1 VRPEGLL
8 AHIVDR
14 QVEFSD
20 RFRVRWFRFT
30 NGIRIPRRGRRST
43 DPFRVRW
50 YRFTDG
56 IRVPRRGPGS
66 TDPFR
71 VRWYRFTDGIRVP
84 RERPGSAEPYRV
96 RWYRFSDGIRVSR
109 EQARSAHRSDGRIGH
124 GVLSGTQTLLTAFLS
139 VMLAVA
145 AISVIRA
152 AGGTQRPSTKAA
164 STRPTEAAPP
174 AIAAPA
180 GHEVSEFGDGRSGLE
195 VYVNAQAGY
204 RFSYPD
210 SWQLSRSEKTVRL
223 VSSDGGVV
231 MVFGVAPPGPLEEA
245 SVRVVKG
252 LTDTYRNAKLVTDG
266 IERTSG
272 GIRFL
277 MVGGKAIHA
286 TGAPVGFLAITIQ
299 GTDGNQAIT
308 VRFAAHSDPLDALP
322 AIRRIIGSYKPFV
335 A

>member
-1 VRPEGLL
+1 MRPEGLL

-14 QVEFSD
+14 QAEFSD
-20 RFRVRWFRFT
+20 R
-30 NGIRIPRRGRRST
+30 
-43 DPFRVRW
+43 FRVRW

-56 IRVPRRGPGS
+56 IRIPRRGRGS

-71 VRWYRFTDGIRVP
+71 VRWYRFTDGIP
-84 RERPGSAEPYRV
+84 RGGRGSTDPFRV
-96 RWYRFSDGIRVSR
+96 RWYRFTDGIPR
-109 EQARSAHRSDGRIGH
+109 ERARLADRSDRRIGH
-124 GVLSGTQTLLTAFLS
+124 GLLSGTQTLLTAFLS
-139 VMLAVA
+139 VMLVVAV
-145 AISVIRA
+145 ISVIRA

-164 STRPTEAAPP
+164 STGPTEAAPP

-180 GHEVSEFGDGRSGLE
+180 GHEVSESGDGRSGLE

-210 SWQLSRSEKTVRL
+210 SWQLSRSEETVRL

-231 MVFGVAPPGPLEEA
+231 MVFGVAPPGPLDEA
-245 SVRVVKG
+245 SVRVVES
-252 LTDTYRNAKLVTDG
+252 LTDTYRNAKLVTGG

-277 MVGGKAIHA
+277 IIGGKAIHA

-299 GTDGNQAIT
+299 GTDENQAIT

-322 AIRRIIGSYKPFV
+322 AIRKIIASYKTFV

>member
-14 QVEFSD
+14 QAEFSD
-20 RFRVRWFRFT
+20 R
-30 NGIRIPRRGRRST
+30 
-43 DPFRVRW
+43 FRVRW

-56 IRVPRRGPGS
+56 IRVPRRGRSS

-71 VRWYRFTDGIRVP
+71 VRWYRFTDGIRLP
-84 RERPGSAEPYRV
+84 RRGRSSTDPFRV
-96 RWYRFSDGIRVSR
+96 RWYRFIDGIPR
-109 EQARSAHRSDGRIGH
+109 ERARLADRSDGRIGH

-139 VMLAVA
+139 VMLVVAV
-145 AISVIRA
+145 ISVIRA
-152 AGGTQRPSTKAA
+152 AGTQRPSTKAA
-164 STRPTEAAPP
+164 STGPTEAAPP

-180 GHEVSEFGDGRSGLE
+180 GHEVSESGDGRSGLE

-210 SWQLSRSEKTVRL
+210 SWQLSRSEETVRL

-245 SVRVVKG
+245 SVRVVES
-252 LTDTYRNAKLVTDG
+252 LTDTYRNAKLVTGG

-299 GTDGNQAIT
+299 GTDENQAIT

-322 AIRRIIGSYKPFV
+322 AIRKIIASYKTFV